1 MPVYHRY
8 HQVLHIAL
16 ILVLCMLALSACRQE
31 VAEPTVEPPIAAP
44 EEAAAPA
51 QEPAP
56 TEPAPEATPLPTPT
70 TIPEP
75 IEIQEPSELDEP
87 SEPQM
92 GDDIEDDDV
101 GVDDM
106 DLDEEE
112 IDEATAAA
120 IAEALAGIAV
130 PEVASTPAPAPQ
142 LQVSGAVATRVP
154 SQVIAT
160 SALTIRPDE
169 TVAPPLSIE
178 VSANRQLTG
187 NRFQISGLL
196 QNDDAVPYSSLG
208 VIATFFRTDGSRYG
222 PVHARIQCPILAPQ
236 EVCPFIV
243 EARDKD
249 LVAVMLHPEGGP
261 TDRRQPLTME
271 LRTTRRY
278 VDNIGYVRI
287 LGTVSNPNPVTAQDI
302 TINGVLLDEGEIV
315 AIGAALILGPIA
327 PGESAPFDVMIRYA
341 PYSQTQLYVQALAP
355 Q

>member
-8 HQVLHIAL
+8 HQVLHITL

-31 VAEPTVEPPIAAP
+31 VTEPTVEPPIAAP
-44 EEAAAPA
+44 EEAAAPV
-51 QEPAP
+51 QEAAP

-87 SEPQM
+87 SEPEM
-92 GDDIEDDDV
+92 GDDTDDDDV
-101 GVDDM
+101 GIDDVDF
-106 DLDEEE
+106 DEED

-130 PEVASTPAPAPQ
+130 PEASTPAPAPQ

-154 SQVIAT
+154 AQVIAT

-169 TVAPPLSIE
+169 AAAPPLSIE
-178 VSANRQLTG
+178 VSANRRLTG

-196 QNDDAVPYSSLG
+196 QNDDTVPYSSLG
-208 VIATFFRTDGSRYG
+208 VVATFFRTDGSRYG
-222 PVHARIQCPILAPQ
+222 PVRARIQCPILGSE

-243 EARDKD
+243 EATDKD
-249 LVAVMLHPEGGP
+249 LAAVMLHPEGRP
-261 TDRRQPLTME
+261 TDRRQPLSME

-287 LGTVSNPNPVTAQDI
+287 LGTVLNPNPVTAQDI
-302 TINGVLLDEGEIV
+302 TINGVLLDGGEIV

-341 PYSQTQLYVQALAP
+341 PYSQTQLYVQALP
-355 Q
+355 PR